1 MIFSER
7 LQKERIRA
15 QLTQKELAAKS
26 GLSERTIQS
35 YELGKRTPNQITSVQ
50 RIAEVLGVRT
60 EYLLGEDGMLVVS
73 AAERG
78 GPNAKRDV
86 SELVEELTAMFAGG
100 ELSEQDRDAAMRAL
114 NAAYWD
120 TKKINQKY
128 TKKVYRR
135 AKKAE

>member
-1 MIFSER
+1 MFFGER
-7 LQKERIRA
+7 LKEERA
-15 QLTQKELAAKS
+15 RAGLTQKELAAKS

-35 YELGKRTPNQITSVQ
+35 YELGARTPNQITSVQ
-50 RIAEVLGVRT
+50 RIAEVLGVKT

-86 SELVEELTAMFAGG
+86 SELVGELSAMFAGG
-100 ELSEQDRDAAMRAL
+100 ELSDQDRDAAMRAL

-120 TKKINQKY
+120 AKVLNQKY
-128 TKKVYRR
+128 TKRAYR
-135 AKKAE
+135 KTKAAE